1 MAVSSYVSIALSI
14 LCIVISLIVLICLL
28 LERDRRSNLTRFF
41 GYLIISNIGIIASD
55 VVAYIVDGKT
65 GLFAFYAV
73 RVSNFLHYSFGALI
87 LATMTF
93 YILAHLDLKVR
104 IPQRLRDAVLSL
116 CALSL
121 ILTVVSQFSGIY
133 YYIDE
138 FNVYHRG
145 DVFWL
150 SQILP
155 MVGMLMN
162 MVIVLY
168 YRKVFERKFLVF
180 FLAYMIL
187 PMSALC
193 LALIYYGITFINIAT
208 TLSALILYIG
218 VQTEHTRNMSLRIR
232 DMDIQQEL
240 QGEHYKMLRNHID
253 ETRRARHDLRHHLS
267 VFLSFIDKGETGKLV
282 DYINEYQA
290 SLPEDTGITF
300 CENYAVNSILS
311 YYVGIAKKEGI
322 NVTVHT
328 ELPEKTGVSDTD
340 LCIVFGNC
348 VENAIEACRN
358 VTENRFIT
366 INSETIGD
374 MLSVTVDNSFDG
386 ELTKKGDVF
395 LSRKHDG
402 GIGISSVRIVAH
414 KYNGEARFKV
424 SGNVFQASVLLLIA
438 E

>member
-1 MAVSSYVSIALSI
+1 MAISSYISIALSI
-14 LCIVISLIVLICLL
+14 FCIIISIIVLICLI

-41 GYLIISNIGIIASD
+41 GYLIIANIGIITSD
-55 VVAYIVDGKT
+55 VIAYVVDGSA
-65 GLFAFYAV
+65 GLFAFYTV
-73 RVSNFLHYSFGALI
+73 RIANFLHYSFGALI

-104 IPQRLRDAVLSL
+104 IPQRLRDAVLTL

-121 ILTVVSQFSGIY
+121 ILTIISQFTGIY

-150 SQILP
+150 SQVLP

-187 PMSALC
+187 PMTALC
-193 LALIYYGITFINIAT
+193 LALIYYGITFINVAT
-208 TLSALILYIG
+208 TLSVLILFIG
-218 VQTEHTRNMSLRIR
+218 VQIEHTRNMSIRIR
-232 DMDIQQEL
+232 EMDIQQEL
-240 QGEHYKMLRNHID
+240 QGEHYKMLREHID
-253 ETRRARHDLRHHLS
+253 ATRRARHDLKHHLS
-267 VFLSFIDKGETGKLV
+267 VFLTFIDKGETENLV
-282 DYINEYQA
+282 GYINEYKA
-290 SLPEDTGITF
+290 SLPDDTALTF
-300 CENYAVNSILS
+300 CENHAVNSILS
-311 YYVGIAKKEGI
+311 YYVGIARNEGI
-322 NVTVHT
+322 DITVHT
-328 ELPEKTGVSDTD
+328 ELPKETGVSDTD

-358 VTENRFIT
+358 VKENRFIT
-366 INSETIGD
+366 ICSEIIGD
-374 MLSVTVDNSFDG
+374 MLSVTVDNSFDE

-402 GIGISSVRIVAH
+402 GIGISSVRIVAL
-414 KYNGEARFKV
+414 KYNGEARFKA
-424 SGNVFQASVLLLIA
+424 SGNVFQASVMLLIA